1 MSVAASTTSS
11 TTPAGFGNDVITSF
25 DATGGT
31 AATQDLIDLSG
42 LGITAANFATRVTIQ
57 DVVDAGTDDTLVT
70 VRDASNAVIG
80 TIFIEEVDGNDIT
93 TSDFMLAV
101 AGTTI
106 TGNAT
111 GQTHN
116 GTAGNDTINALGGN
130 DTVNGNAGNDI
141 IAGGTGNDTLNGD
154 DGDDTFTWNA
164 NNATATSLTNS
175 DGRDVINGGAEGAA
189 GDIFVIT
196 GNAAAAETYRIYTR
210 DAFDAVSGNTLTGL
224 NAATE
229 IVITR
234 GGTNA
239 ASIIAELR
247 EIEEIR
253 INTLIPPVRLDRQ
266 AMTRSR
272 SSATSPEP
280 ACASTPSRSTE
291 APATTRSTSRRSI
304 RHIASSSGR
313 RAVTTPS
320 SERCVRRM

>member
-1 MSVAASTTSS
+1 M
-11 TTPAGFGNDVITSF
+11 
-25 DATGGT
+25 
-31 AATQDLIDLSG
+31 
-42 LGITAANFATRVTIQ
+42 
-57 DVVDAGTDDTLVT
+57 
-70 VRDASNAVIG
+70 RDASNAVIG

-93 TSDFMLAV
+93 ISDFTLAV

-130 DTVNGNAGNDI
+130 DTVNGNAGNDV
-141 IAGGTGNDTLNGD
+141 IAGGTGNDTLNGN

-189 GDIFVIT
+189 GDIYAIT

-210 DAFDAVSGNTLTGL
+210 DAFDAVSGNTLTGI

-229 IVITR
+229 IIITR

-253 INTLIPPVRLDRQ
+253 INTLDPAGPTGSAGNDTFEDHRRLLRNQPASQHHHDRRRRWQ
-266 AMTRSR
+266 RYGRHHVARFGASHRLQVEGRS
-272 SSATSPEP
+272 
-280 ACASTPSRSTE
+280 
-291 APATTRSTSRRSI
+291 
-304 RHIASSSGR
+304 
-313 RAVTTPS
+313 TTPS
-320 SERCVRRM
+320 SERSAHRM